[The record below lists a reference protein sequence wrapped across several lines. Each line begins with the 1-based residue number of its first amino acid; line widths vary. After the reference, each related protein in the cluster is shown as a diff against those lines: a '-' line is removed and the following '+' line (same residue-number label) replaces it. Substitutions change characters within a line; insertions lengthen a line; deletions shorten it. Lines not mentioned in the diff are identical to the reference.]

1 MSEEMLLLELNELS
15 GNYDEYYTNW
25 FDCPNCK
32 NNRIAEDSNYCSD
45 CGMKIKWIR
54 RQLKM
59 DQEAI
64 KND

>member
-1 MSEEMLLLELNELS
+1 MPLLELNELS

-54 RQLKM
+54 RQLK
-59 DQEAI
+59 
-64 KND
+64 